1 MDYVPFKSEEEQ
13 KLAESMISKQL
24 MIGVFPSEK
33 YVNKIKMKYTSPESL
48 ELTNKIL
55 EQDKNLII
63 ASNTNFEK
71 SQELNSQMDDAILK
85 VGNKLELLES
95 SLMNS
100 GNSENIYNK
109 QLDIKVDEYKIETE
123 QNEEKIK
130 NINETIQELQRKK
143 KENEDFF
150 KKYEGEKKVWL
161 DRLKEGKTKN
171 ETYSKGFKYLYEAK
185 IIKLILEGVFLEKI
199 QDMVEKE
206 MCEKGA
212 LWGWDVMNEKKME
225 FEKKEAEFRFNQNLM
240 KLASKEQ
247 VRQEKEYIEKKGME
261 GEMEEKKRD
270 EIRQEWK
277 EIWREIWIPDVKE
290 SVDPNIVEKR
300 NLMIQITM
308 DVTFKMFKKVF
319 FDIYKLKNI
328 VLSNQEYIIMD
339 KIKNYFP
346 EKNIPGRTQD
356 EIALNQLMNILE
368 NIKAEEEI
376 IYCDLKQAKQKIEE
390 YAKSNE
396 NNKTTAQE
404 RLELI
409 VQKITEVQNKVNNI
423 DKSKVPLIKNAVEEI
438 RKLIK
443 EIPYENERKLF
454 LDNLQDSSRLYD
466 IFFPLNNILMV
477 VSFMTVGKKR
487 EKNYDSRITQ
497 SNNEIA
503 RLKGRNNE
511 ISGKWNLIKELKEKM
526 GEVNENNIL
535 EKSHEIETEEKNK
548 TKKIIE
554 EMRKSLNQI
563 IELKNNQQMNSINFY
578 KDIRKLVVR
587 PKDLC

>member
-240 KLASKEQ
+240 KLESKEQ

-308 DVTFKMFKKVF
+308 DVTFKMFKKIF

-404 RLELI
+404 RLEII
-409 VQKITEVQNKVNNI
+409 VKKITEVQNKVNNT
-423 DKSKVPLIKNAVEEI
+423 DKSKVPLVKNAVEEI

-443 EIPYENERKLF
+443 EIPYENEKKLF
-454 LDNLQDSSRLYD
+454 LNNLQDSSRLYD

>member
-71 SQELNSQMDDAILK
+71 GQELNSQMDDAILK

-356 EIALNQLMNILE
+356 EIALNQLMNILD

-390 YAKSNE
+390 YSKSNE

-423 DKSKVPLIKNAVEEI
+423 DKSKVPLVKNAVEEI

>member
-85 VGNKLELLES
+85 VGYKLELLES

-356 EIALNQLMNILE
+356 EIALNQLMNILD

-390 YAKSNE
+390 YSKSNE

-423 DKSKVPLIKNAVEEI
+423 DKSKVPLVKNAVEEI

>member
-130 NINETIQELQRKK
+130 NINEIIQELQRKK

-356 EIALNQLMNILE
+356 EIALNQLMNILD

-390 YAKSNE
+390 YSKSNE

-423 DKSKVPLIKNAVEEI
+423 DKSKVPLVKNAVEEI